1 MKKNRREKGGVRS
14 LSYMTVSVALFV
26 LGFVITAV
34 LLVLSAV
41 TAGGLGR
48 ISGIL
53 GTVALAA
60 AAAGFT
66 VPLYGHFIVRM
77 DGKGDWRVGT
87 VLNGLLTLF
96 LVFLYFLG
104 IS

>member
-1 MKKNRREKGGVRS
+1 MKKNKSGKGGLRS
-14 LSYMTVSVALFV
+14 LSYMTVSISLFCLSLV
-26 LGFVITAV
+26 LTAV
-34 LLVLSAV
+34 LMVRSAL

-48 ISGIL
+48 TEGIL
-53 GTVALAA
+53 GTVALIASVV
-60 AAAGFT
+60 GFI

-87 VLNGLLTLF
+87 LLNGILMLF
-96 LVFLYFLG
+96 LIFLYFLG

>member
-1 MKKNRREKGGVRS
+1 MKKSTNGKGGIRS
-14 LSYMTVSVALFV
+14 LSYMTVSVSLFILSLV
-26 LGFVITAV
+26 LTAV
-34 LLVLSAV
+34 LMVRSAL

-48 ISGIL
+48 TEGLL

-60 AAAGFT
+60 SIAGF
-66 VPLYGHFIVRM
+66 VIPLYGHFIVRI

-87 VLNGLLTLF
+87 FLNGILMLF

>member
-14 LSYMTVSVALFV
+14 LSYMTVSVALFI
-26 LGFVITAV
+26 LGLVITAA
-34 LLVLSAV
+34 LLVRSAV
-41 TAGGLGR
+41 TDGGLGR

-60 AAAGFT
+60 AIAGFA

-87 VLNGLLTLF
+87 VLNGLLMLF

>member
-1 MKKNRREKGGVRS
+1 MNKKPGEKGGIRS
-14 LSYMTVSVALFV
+14 LSYMTVSVSLFV
-26 LGFVITAV
+26 LSLVLTAV
-34 LLVLSAV
+34 LIVRSAM
-41 TAGGLGR
+41 TAGELGKAG
-48 ISGIL
+48 GIL

-60 AAAGFT
+60 AAAGFV

-77 DGKGDWRVGT
+77 DGRGDWRIGT